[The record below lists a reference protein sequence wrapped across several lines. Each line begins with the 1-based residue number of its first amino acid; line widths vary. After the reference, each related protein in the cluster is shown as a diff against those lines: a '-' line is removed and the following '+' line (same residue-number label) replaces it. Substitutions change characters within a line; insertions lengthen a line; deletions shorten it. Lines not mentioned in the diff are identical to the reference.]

1 MCACAYCCFFTL
13 GLGSVFDDQ
22 SKINEKNY
30 LFQVIDLFVIMKLTR
45 RVLSGPVTILLLT
58 DIRITRSVIF
68 NEGV

>member
-1 MCACAYCCFFTL
+1 MCPSAYCCFFTL
-13 GLGSVFDDQ
+13 ELGSVFVDQ
-22 SKINEKNY
+22 RKINEKNY

-58 DIRITRSVIF
+58 NTRITGSVIF